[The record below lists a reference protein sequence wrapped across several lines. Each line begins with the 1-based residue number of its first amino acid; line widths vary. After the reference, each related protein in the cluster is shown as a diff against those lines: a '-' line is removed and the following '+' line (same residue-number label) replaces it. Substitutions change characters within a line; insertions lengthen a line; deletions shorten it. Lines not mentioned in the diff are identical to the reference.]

1 MKVSISMLV
10 AHMAKYSPQD
20 GPFSW
25 FLDPDYF
32 LSGSHN
38 YGYDILSIFMIE
50 VCTPIHKDYMW
61 EIWWF
66 SDTKLGH

>member
-1 MKVSISMLV
+1 MKVSISRLV
-10 AHMAKYSPQD
+10 AHIGKYPPQD
-20 GPFSW
+20 APFPW

-50 VCTPIHKDYMW
+50 VYTPIHKDYMW
-61 EIWWF
+61 EILWF